1 MRGTLKSTKSMKEL
15 KRYNNK
21 NMRNITVH
29 VFFFPNLKHMKVV
42 QCTQQLCNTFTCNVE
57 KVEG

>member
-29 VFFFPNLKHMKVV
+29 VFFFSKSQTYEGGTVYTAIV
-42 QCTQQLCNTFTCNVE
+42 QHFYM
-57 KVEG
+57 